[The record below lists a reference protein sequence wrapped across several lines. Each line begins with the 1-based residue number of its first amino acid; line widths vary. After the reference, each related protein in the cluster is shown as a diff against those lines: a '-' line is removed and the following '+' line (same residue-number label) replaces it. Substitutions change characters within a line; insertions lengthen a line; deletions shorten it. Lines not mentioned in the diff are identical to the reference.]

1 MKYMV
6 ILGMIAIALLFV
18 GGCSQI
24 FPPLQSPAVPAP
36 APSSGATPAA
46 TATITPATSPTVIVF
61 TDAPTTTITY
71 SPTAALV
78 SSNTVTIQNMAF
90 NPQVITVSAG
100 SMVRWVNKDKVTHS
114 VLFPASTH
122 ISMFAL
128 SPGQAFSQ
136 TFATPGVY
144 NYSCS
149 IYSSMQGSVIV
160 TS

>member
-6 ILGMIAIALLFV
+6 ILGLIAIALLFA

-24 FPPLQSPAVPAP
+24 FPPVQSPATPAPTPAP
-36 APSSGATPAA
+36 AQTSAA
-46 TATITPATSPTVIVF
+46 TAPAVTTTTPAVIIF
-61 TDAPTTTITY
+61 TDAPTTAVTY

-78 SSNTVTIQNMAF
+78 SANTVIIQNMAF
-90 NPQVITVSAG
+90 SPQAIAVSAG

-136 TFATPGVY
+136 RFSTPGVY
-144 NYSCS
+144 NYTCS

-160 TS
+160 TP

>member
-1 MKYMV
+1 MKYML
-6 ILGMIAIALLFV
+6 ILCVAAIGLMLAS
-18 GGCSQI
+18 GCSQI
-24 FPPLQSPAVPAP
+24 FPPLPSQAS
-36 APSSGATPAA
+36 PSSTPALSATTPVTPAA
-46 TATITPATSPTVIVF
+46 SPTVIVF
-61 TDAPTTTITY
+61 TAVPTATISYAPT
-71 SPTAALV
+71 SPLV
-78 SSNTVTIQNMAF
+78 SDNTVIIQNMAF

-136 TFATPGVY
+136 RFTTPGMY
-144 NYSCS
+144 NYTCS
-149 IYSSMQGSVIV
+149 IYSSMQGTVIV